1 MKSFVPSSLSGN
13 QANDNKDGTR
23 LRIKV
28 KPMNIQ
34 FLQKELGRI
43 PNEIEQL
50 FFHYFWKSYQMQSM
64 FDSEAYQAEVQS
76 NDLSKMIL
84 AAQGQSDPRN
94 RISENTIHALNAK
107 KLATIS
113 RRKGSFTLGI
123 LPDPST
129 IQPKTVQHAYFI
141 SGGNLRRAIKA
152 LYTQDWFETAIPVN
166 KGGLGYSLYQM
177 FMNYGRGLI
186 MPIEKSE
193 NINILSRKGVNG
205 LIIVINQGEQN
216 TLCDLMKEKK
226 CNCMELGRLRK
237 EFNIDIYHK
246 NKVVG
251 HIPISILTRLV
262 NQNTNQGEIK
272 IQTFIPSALE
282 SKLKEKKRFNNAL
295 ISLMKKDNK
304 TEILQPIQK
313 KILTRENLAFIQH
326 HRRLYGLAV
335 NDNDTKHYTDYKM
348 KSIAAIANSTRHLA
362 CAGIR
367 PEVCSGF
374 VAVSNVNLEEKG
386 SYLSGIQ
393 SAGKHLNINV
403 QHVSF
408 EQTDNPMDGE
418 FCSGGTGIG
427 NTLFPDDFPCA
438 NLFISML
445 GSHRGELG
453 GSQYLSLIK
462 QENTGTQPMVDL
474 MMESRLQET
483 VLTGIQGGLIQSARA
498 VGAGGIA
505 VSIAKSFGGNAQLGA
520 RIHFSRKLKID
531 ELLFGETQG
540 LVIVTIK
547 ETDLMEFERVCMTI
561 GIPATTIGR
570 VTDDGV
576 YSFNEAI
583 KLPVSK
589 LV

>member
-1 MKSFVPSSLSGN
+1 
-13 QANDNKDGTR
+13 
-23 LRIKV
+23 
-28 KPMNIQ
+28 MNIQ

-43 PNEIEQL
+43 PNEIELL
-50 FFHYFWKSYQMQSM
+50 FFHYFWKSYKLQSM
-64 FDSEAYQAEVQS
+64 FDSEASQAEVQS
-76 NDLSKMIL
+76 NDSSKMIL
-84 AAQGQSDPRN
+84 VAQGQSDPRN
-94 RISENTIHALNAK
+94 RISDNSIHALNAK

-113 RRKGSFTLGI
+113 RGKGSFTLGI
-123 LPDPST
+123 LPDRSS
-129 IQPKTVQHAYFI
+129 IQPKTGQHAYFI
-141 SGGNLRRAIKA
+141 SGGNLRGAIQA
-152 LYTQDWFETAIPVN
+152 LNTQDWFESAIPVN
-166 KGGLGYSLYQM
+166 KGGLGYSLYKM
-177 FMNYGRGLI
+177 FMNYECGLI
-186 MPIEKSE
+186 MAIEKSE

-205 LIIVINQGEQN
+205 LIIVMNKGEQEYF
-216 TLCDLMKEKK
+216 CDLMKEKK
-226 CNCMELGRLRK
+226 CNYMELGRLRK
-237 EFNIDIYHK
+237 EFNIDLYHK

-262 NQNTNQGEIK
+262 NQNPNRSEIK
-272 IQTFIPSALE
+272 IQTSIPSAHE
-282 SKLKEKKRFNNAL
+282 SKLKEKNQFNDAL
-295 ISLMKKDNK
+295 IRLMKKNNK
-304 TEILQPIQK
+304 TETLQPIQK
-313 KILTRENLAFIQH
+313 KILKRANIAFIKNYS
-326 HRRLYGLAV
+326 RLYGLAV

-348 KSIAAIANSTRHLA
+348 KSIAAIANSTRHLS

-374 VAVSNVNLEEKG
+374 VAVSNGNLEEKG

-427 NTLFPDDFPCA
+427 NALFPDDFPCA
-438 NLFISML
+438 NLFISMI

-453 GSQYLSLIK
+453 GSQYLSLIN
-462 QENTGTQPMVDL
+462 QETTGTQPVVDL
-474 MMESRLQET
+474 LMESRLQET
-483 VLTGIQGGLIQSARA
+483 ILTGIQGGLVQSARA

-505 VSIAKSFGGNAQLGA
+505 VSIAKSFGKNTKLGA

>member
-1 MKSFVPSSLSGN
+1 
-13 QANDNKDGTR
+13 
-23 LRIKV
+23 
-28 KPMNIQ
+28 
-34 FLQKELGRI
+34 
-43 PNEIEQL
+43 
-50 FFHYFWKSYQMQSM
+50 
-64 FDSEAYQAEVQS
+64 
-76 NDLSKMIL
+76 
-84 AAQGQSDPRN
+84 
-94 RISENTIHALNAK
+94 
-107 KLATIS
+107 
-113 RRKGSFTLGI
+113 
-123 LPDPST
+123 
-129 IQPKTVQHAYFI
+129 
-141 SGGNLRRAIKA
+141 
-152 LYTQDWFETAIPVN
+152 
-166 KGGLGYSLYQM
+166 
-177 FMNYGRGLI
+177 
-186 MPIEKSE
+186 
-193 NINILSRKGVNG
+193 
-205 LIIVINQGEQN
+205 
-216 TLCDLMKEKK
+216 
-226 CNCMELGRLRK
+226 
-237 EFNIDIYHK
+237 
-246 NKVVG
+246 
-251 HIPISILTRLV
+251 
-262 NQNTNQGEIK
+262 
-272 IQTFIPSALE
+272 
-282 SKLKEKKRFNNAL
+282 
-295 ISLMKKDNK
+295 MKKNNK
-304 TEILQPIQK
+304 TENLQPIQK
-313 KILTRENLAFIQH
+313 KILTRANIAFINNYS
-326 HRRLYGLAV
+326 RLYGLAV

-427 NTLFPDDFPCA
+427 NTLFPDDFPCE
-438 NLFISML
+438 NLFISMI

-453 GSQYLSLIK
+453 GSQYLSLIN
-462 QENTGTQPMVDL
+462 QETTGTQPVVDL
-474 MMESRLQET
+474 LMESRLQET
-483 VLTGIQGGLIQSARA
+483 ILTGIQGGLIQSARA

-505 VSIAKSFGGNAQLGA
+505 VSIAKSFGKNAQLGA

-576 YSFNEAI
+576 FSFNEAI

>member
-1 MKSFVPSSLSGN
+1 
-13 QANDNKDGTR
+13 
-23 LRIKV
+23 
-28 KPMNIQ
+28 MNLQ

-50 FFHYFWKSYQMQSM
+50 FFQYFWKSYQLQSM
-64 FDSEAYQAEVQS
+64 FDSEASQAEVHS
-76 NDLSKMIL
+76 NDSSKMIL
-84 AAQGQSDPRN
+84 AAQGQSDPRH
-94 RISENTIHALNAK
+94 RISDNSIHAFNAK

-113 RRKGSFTLGI
+113 RGKGSFTLGI
-123 LPDPST
+123 FPDRSS
-129 IQPKTVQHAYFI
+129 IQPKTGQHAYFI
-141 SGGNLRRAIKA
+141 SGGNLRGAIQA
-152 LYTQDWFETAIPVN
+152 LNTQDWFESAIPVN

-177 FMNYGRGLI
+177 FMNYECGLI
-186 MPIEKSE
+186 MAIEKSK

-205 LIIVINQGEQN
+205 LIIVMNKGEQEYF
-216 TLCDLMKEKK
+216 CDLMKEKK
-226 CNCMELGRLRK
+226 CNYIELGRLRK
-237 EFNIDIYHK
+237 EFNIDLYHK

-262 NQNTNQGEIK
+262 NLNTNWSEIK
-272 IQTFIPSALE
+272 IQTSISSALE
-282 SKLKEKKRFNNAL
+282 SKLKEKKRFNDVL
-295 ISLMKKDNK
+295 ITLVKKNKK

-313 KILTRENLAFIQH
+313 KIIARANIAFIKH
-326 HRRLYGLAV
+326 YSRLYGLAV
-335 NDNDTKHYTDYKM
+335 NDNDTKYYTDYKM

-374 VAVSNVNLEEKG
+374 VAVSNRSLEEKG

-403 QHVSF
+403 HHVSF
-408 EQTDNPMDGE
+408 EQTDNLMDGE

-427 NTLFPDDFPCA
+427 NALFPDDFPCA
-438 NLFISML
+438 NLFISMI

-453 GSQYLSLIK
+453 GSQYLSLIN
-462 QENTGTQPMVDL
+462 QETTGTQPVVDL
-474 MMESRLQET
+474 LMESRLQET
-483 VLTGIQGGLIQSARA
+483 ILTGIQGRLIQSARA

-505 VSIAKSFGGNAQLGA
+505 VSIAKSFGENSQLGA

-570 VTDDGV
+570 VTKDGV

>member
-1 MKSFVPSSLSGN
+1 
-13 QANDNKDGTR
+13 
-23 LRIKV
+23 
-28 KPMNIQ
+28 MNIQ
-34 FLQKELGRI
+34 LLQKELGRI

-50 FFHYFWKSYQMQSM
+50 FLHYFWKSYQLQSM
-64 FDSEAYQAEVQS
+64 FDSEASQAEIQS
-76 NDLSKMIL
+76 NDSSKMIL

-94 RISENTIHALNAK
+94 RISDNSIHALNAK

-113 RRKGSFTLGI
+113 REKGSFTLGI
-123 LPDPST
+123 LPDRSS
-129 IQPKTVQHAYFI
+129 IQPKTGQYAYFI
-141 SGGNLRRAIKA
+141 SGGNLRGAIKA
-152 LYTQDWFETAIPVN
+152 LNTQDWFESAIPVN

-177 FMNYGRGLI
+177 FMNYECGLI
-186 MPIEKSE
+186 MAIEKSE

-205 LIIVINQGEQN
+205 LIIVMNKGEQEYF
-216 TLCDLMKEKK
+216 CDLMKEKK
-226 CNCMELGRLRK
+226 CNYLELGQLRK
-237 EFNIDIYHK
+237 EFNIDLYHK

-262 NQNTNQGEIK
+262 NQNPNRSEIK
-272 IQTFIPSALE
+272 IQTSIPSALE
-282 SKLKEKKRFNNAL
+282 SKLKEKKRFNDAL
-295 ISLMKKDNK
+295 IRLMKKNNK
-304 TEILQPIQK
+304 TETLKPIQK
-313 KILTRENLAFIQH
+313 KILTRANIAFINNYS
-326 HRRLYGLAV
+326 RLYGLAV
-335 NDNDTKHYTDYKM
+335 NDNDTNHYTDYKM

-367 PEVCSGF
+367 PEACSGF
-374 VAVSNVNLEEKG
+374 VAVSNANLEEKG

-408 EQTDNPMDGE
+408 EQTDNLMDGE

-427 NTLFPDDFPCA
+427 NALFPNVFPCA

-453 GSQYLSLIK
+453 GSQYLSLIN
-462 QENTGTQPMVDL
+462 QENTGTQPVVDL

-483 VLTGIQGGLIQSARA
+483 ILTGIQGGLIQSARA

-505 VSIAKSFGGNAQLGA
+505 VSIAKSFGKNAQLGA

>member
-1 MKSFVPSSLSGN
+1 
-13 QANDNKDGTR
+13 
-23 LRIKV
+23 
-28 KPMNIQ
+28 MNIQ

-43 PNEIEQL
+43 PNEIELL
-50 FFHYFWKSYQMQSM
+50 FFHYFWKSYKLQSM
-64 FDSEAYQAEVQS
+64 FDSEASQAEVQS
-76 NDLSKMIL
+76 NDSSKMIL
-84 AAQGQSDPRN
+84 VAQGQSDPRN
-94 RISENTIHALNAK
+94 RISDNSIHALNAK

-113 RRKGSFTLGI
+113 RGKGSFTLGI
-123 LPDPST
+123 LPDRSS
-129 IQPKTVQHAYFI
+129 IQPKTGQHAYFI
-141 SGGNLRRAIKA
+141 SGGNLRGAIQA
-152 LYTQDWFETAIPVN
+152 LNTQDWFESAIPVN

-177 FMNYGRGLI
+177 FMNYECGLI
-186 MPIEKSE
+186 MAIEKSE

-205 LIIVINQGEQN
+205 LIIVMNKGEQEYF
-216 TLCDLMKEKK
+216 CDLMKEKK
-226 CNCMELGRLRK
+226 CNYMELGRLRK
-237 EFNIDIYHK
+237 EFNIDLYHK

-262 NQNTNQGEIK
+262 NQNPNRSEIK
-272 IQTFIPSALE
+272 IQTSIPSALE
-282 SKLKEKKRFNNAL
+282 SKLKEKNRFNDAL
-295 ISLMKKDNK
+295 IRLMKKNNK
-304 TEILQPIQK
+304 TETLQPIQK
-313 KILTRENLAFIQH
+313 KIIKRANIAFIKNYS
-326 HRRLYGLAV
+326 RLYGLAV
-335 NDNDTKHYTDYKM
+335 NDNDTKYYTDYKM

-374 VAVSNVNLEEKG
+374 VAVSNGNLEEKG

-427 NTLFPDDFPCA
+427 NALFPDDFPCA
-438 NLFISML
+438 NLFISMI

-453 GSQYLSLIK
+453 GSQYLSLIN
-462 QENTGTQPMVDL
+462 QETTGTQPVVDL
-474 MMESRLQET
+474 LMESRLQET
-483 VLTGIQGGLIQSARA
+483 ILTGIQGRLIQSARA

-505 VSIAKSFGGNAQLGA
+505 VSIAKSFGKNTKLGA

-570 VTDDGV
+570 ITDDGV

>member
-1 MKSFVPSSLSGN
+1 
-13 QANDNKDGTR
+13 
-23 LRIKV
+23 
-28 KPMNIQ
+28 
-34 FLQKELGRI
+34 
-43 PNEIEQL
+43 
-50 FFHYFWKSYQMQSM
+50 
-64 FDSEAYQAEVQS
+64 
-76 NDLSKMIL
+76 
-84 AAQGQSDPRN
+84 
-94 RISENTIHALNAK
+94 
-107 KLATIS
+107 
-113 RRKGSFTLGI
+113 
-123 LPDPST
+123 
-129 IQPKTVQHAYFI
+129 
-141 SGGNLRRAIKA
+141 
-152 LYTQDWFETAIPVN
+152 
-166 KGGLGYSLYQM
+166 
-177 FMNYGRGLI
+177 
-186 MPIEKSE
+186 
-193 NINILSRKGVNG
+193 
-205 LIIVINQGEQN
+205 
-216 TLCDLMKEKK
+216 
-226 CNCMELGRLRK
+226 
-237 EFNIDIYHK
+237 
-246 NKVVG
+246 
-251 HIPISILTRLV
+251 
-262 NQNTNQGEIK
+262 
-272 IQTFIPSALE
+272 
-282 SKLKEKKRFNNAL
+282 
-295 ISLMKKDNK
+295 MKKNNK
-304 TEILQPIQK
+304 TETLKPIQK
-313 KILTRENLAFIQH
+313 KILTRANIAFINNYS
-326 HRRLYGLAV
+326 RLYGLAV

-374 VAVSNVNLEEKG
+374 VAVSNGNLEEKG

-408 EQTDNPMDGE
+408 EQTDNLMDGE

-427 NTLFPDDFPCA
+427 NALFPDDFPCA
-438 NLFISML
+438 NLFISMI

-453 GSQYLSLIK
+453 GSQYLSLIN
-462 QENTGTQPMVDL
+462 QETTGTQPVVDL
-474 MMESRLQET
+474 LMESRLQET
-483 VLTGIQGGLIQSARA
+483 ILTGIQGGLIQSARA

-505 VSIAKSFGGNAQLGA
+505 VSIAKSFGKNAQLGA